1 MIVLINRSIK
11 LKIIISTASIVTV
24 CLLFSGTIFY
34 LYFSKILK
42 QQVIQDDQ
50 VKLNQTAYQLND
62 MISNVRTFTET
73 LMVDENLQTFLKKDT
88 NRDDVYDILDGR
100 NEIVRKLNKYFALR
114 NDVQSFYIV
123 KGEQEVTLST
133 SPLDESVRESL
144 DEPWFGDFIHAHQDG
159 GFTSPHFIHNDT
171 SLEKKSEVIS
181 YAVNI
186 LDIDHYDHA
195 IGKLIINFYFDHFVN
210 IVQSNAASYEQY
222 WWVNGDRQILYRK
235 ADTPLLN
242 DNFNARSSFEENK
255 SGFVYKS
262 SVGDQWHIIS
272 YTSKKQILHKINYI
286 FTFILLMIGASIV
299 AILLIL
305 TPLINN
311 ITKPILKL
319 TRAMK
324 QVSAGN
330 LNMNITIQSKDEL
343 EVLGLGFNRML
354 EDLRGHIQESL
365 ENEKIKQQLE
375 IDLLLSQ
382 INPHFIYNT
391 LNTVIY
397 LARKQRHQDI
407 TEMMTAFIHILQ
419 DAVRIGNNEVFS
431 SVEKEVGIIQDYTK
445 IQKYRYRDQFELYL
459 YISDN
464 VSTIDMPKNILQPI
478 IENALFHGI
487 LPKETKGMITLSIHL
502 ENDRLVV
509 NISDDGVGMTPEA
522 IESMDSNGNAA
533 YSSEGRIRNIGLT
546 NVKKRLELLFGS
558 EYFLAIDSIPQ
569 EGTSLTIHIPTKNR
583 SGTMLI

>member
-1 MIVLINRSIK
+1 
-11 LKIIISTASIVTV
+11 
-24 CLLFSGTIFY
+24 
-34 LYFSKILK
+34 
-42 QQVIQDDQ
+42 
-50 VKLNQTAYQLND
+50 
-62 MISNVRTFTET
+62 
-73 LMVDENLQTFLKKDT
+73 
-88 NRDDVYDILDGR
+88 
-100 NEIVRKLNKYFALR
+100 
-114 NDVQSFYIV
+114 
-123 KGEQEVTLST
+123 
-133 SPLDESVRESL
+133 
-144 DEPWFGDFIHAHQDG
+144 
-159 GFTSPHFIHNDT
+159 
-171 SLEKKSEVIS
+171 
-181 YAVNI
+181 
-186 LDIDHYDHA
+186 
-195 IGKLIINFYFDHFVN
+195 
-210 IVQSNAASYEQY
+210 
-222 WWVNGDRQILYRK
+222 
-235 ADTPLLN
+235 
-242 DNFNARSSFEENK
+242 
-255 SGFVYKS
+255 
-262 SVGDQWHIIS
+262 
-272 YTSKKQILHKINYI
+272 
-286 FTFILLMIGASIV
+286 MIGASIV

-509 NISDDGVGMTPEA
+509 NISDDGVGMTTEA